1 MRSNSLKTFNGLQS
15 HFTKQNVGQYGMDH
29 RDAREQASEAMMC
42 FVVANFSDSML
53 RDMVGRYKKVI
64 LPEQSQLEVTRRG
77 QDRTLYDQIVDKLLK
92 HQAEFPLPILQEVRG
107 EPDWKAALLKKMRN
121 IVERM
126 LKFYMRGLGKLQD
139 GKTENSGQAPNNP
152 AELQFNYLPE
162 GLREEENKPIKPN
175 RPESNFF
182 NMEQAAAANRSFS
195 SYKRL
200 SVDEQNLE
208 PVSPDSS
215 SKGTLVRS
223 NYLFGTFYVDTLL
236 YQGSSYVY
244 EIGVYMSDSS
254 SVEVYIVPTK
264 LYKQNSVLEMLG
276 FSYNPDE
283 KKYIYMKPGGAG
295 FAKTYSEEHGLERVV
310 QFLKE
315 RRFES
320 RGDSENRGLVLTAQ
334 TIEDLATWIKFSSFH
349 GKDWELRD
357 VVSGYGCLDLFME
370 ESKGQYSYAGPKLHR
385 EREANQT
392 YFTWEYQRLNFHA
405 EAMSA
410 GKADALF
417 TLLER
422 LLDNRPSY
430 DNFIKSHCFTVI
442 SRQYQEIERRFE
454 IIKDMYNLEYHL
466 ATSLNVKAE
475 KRRLF
480 TEGIFCPRSTAE
492 LGDRPG
498 LVAARMVRILA
509 ELGYSRHSLKSL
521 VMEGQERPDEFSL
534 PGVAEIVARMKSAEE
549 REKCETQIAIVTKYI
564 QDYFI
569 MRR

>member
-1 MRSNSLKTFNGLQS
+1 LLNLLSFYEEHNLEIDLQEEIRILLTSEKTCQFEQVGHYDGTKRSYTNWLNQ
-15 HFTKQNVGQYGMDH
+15 HWY
-29 RDAREQASEAMMC
+29 ASGNISQRPLEVMT
-42 FVVANFSDSML
+42 VSDSEEEDKQAAKPL
-53 RDMVGRYKKVI
+53 EPVHPRPADH
-64 LPEQSQLEVTRRG
+64 LEVIES
-77 QDRTLYDQIVDKLLK
+77 DEVDDVPPVKEDPHRSVLHSL
-92 HQAEFPLPILQEVRG
+92 
-107 EPDWKAALLKKMRN
+107 EPAKVPTPRPS
-121 IVERM
+121 VEE
-126 LKFYMRGLGKLQD
+126 
-139 GKTENSGQAPNNP
+139 TPW
-152 AELQFNYLPE
+152 
-162 GLREEENKPIKPN
+162 
-175 RPESNFF
+175 
-182 NMEQAAAANRSFS
+182 
-195 SYKRL
+195 
-200 SVDEQNLE
+200 QNLE
-208 PVSPDSS
+208 PDSPDSS
-215 SKGTLVRS
+215 RKALVRS

-236 YQGSSYVY
+236 YQGSTYVY

-264 LYKQNSVLEMLG
+264 LYEQNSVLEILG

-283 KKYIYMKPGGAG
+283 KKYIYMKPGGVG

-334 TIEDLATWIKFSSFH
+334 TIEDLSTWIKFSSFH

-430 DNFIKSHCFTVI
+430 DNFIKSHCFTVM